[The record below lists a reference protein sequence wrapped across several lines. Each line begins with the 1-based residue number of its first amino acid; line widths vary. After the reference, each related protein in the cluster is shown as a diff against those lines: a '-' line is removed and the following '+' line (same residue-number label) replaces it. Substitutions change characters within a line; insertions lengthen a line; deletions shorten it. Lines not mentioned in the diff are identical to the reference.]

1 MQLWRAFCDGCGS
14 AGPDGGVAVLLHSVP
29 GLLERPHHDRL
40 LHQPLSGHV
49 LLHGGTAV
57 STDSISI
64 KRTAQEKALYIGLEC
79 QQPCCGR
86 SSSCSATHIAS
97 ASDGF
102 VGCIFIIAVLR
113 LLSATYCMG
122 YGFAWLGAG
131 MVICPADTDA
141 RSSVR
146 RSLQA
151 TCSMAMQVGVP
162 AMHRLQHH
170 STIHSQR
177 AR

>member
-1 MQLWRAFCDGCGS
+1 MS
-14 AGPDGGVAVLLHSVP
+14 AY
-29 GLLERPHHDRL
+29 
-40 LHQPLSGHV
+40 
-49 LLHGGTAV
+49 
-57 STDSISI
+57 SISI
-64 KRTAQEKALYIGLEC
+64 KRKAQEKALYTGLEC

-102 VGCIFIIAVLR
+102 VGCILIIAVLR

-122 YGFAWLGAG
+122 CGFAWLGAG
-131 MVICPADTDA
+131 MVICPC
-141 RSSVR
+141 SM
-146 RSLQA
+146 A

-170 STIHSQR
+170 PAIHSQR